1 MARVHPLVRTIEA
14 LGTIEPSS
22 PFERTLAWLLMATY
36 KRRLRTI
43 VATVPAWVSE
53 HIGGQRAALWMSENR
68 ATVAQ
73 GAPHIRGKEA
83 RFAAPS
89 GHAGA

>member
-36 KRRLRTI
+36 KRRLRAI
-43 VATVPAWVSE
+43 VKLVPAWVSK
-53 HIGGQRAALWMSENR
+53 HILIASDRIGNKRTVLWMSENR
-68 ATVAQ
+68 V
-73 GAPHIRGKEA
+73 
-83 RFAAPS
+83 
-89 GHAGA
+89 